1 MRIWVNVL
9 CYMSQ
14 YALMNGFAGNIEYV
28 GSIETRLNMSEKN
41 SNEPGIGAV
50 LNEKDKNKQKEMYN
64 KYVENMTPKS
74 NGWLNCLKAFI
85 VGGAICLIGE
95 ILNHVYMSFGNDKE
109 LAGMFTTLT
118 LVGVSVILTGFNI
131 YQKLGQFAG
140 AGSIVPITGFANS
153 VVSPAIEYQA
163 EGDVFG
169 VGCKIFTISG
179 PVILYGI
186 FSSFLLGVIYWIMSM

>member
-1 MRIWVNVL
+1 MRRRCGVVRHSKIRVKHIKIESVRFK
-9 CYMSQ
+9 
-14 YALMNGFAGNIEYV
+14 MN
-28 GSIETRLNMSEKN
+28 EKN
-41 SNEPGIGAV
+41 SNEPNIGAV

-64 KYVENMTPKS
+64 KYVDNMTPKS
-74 NGWLNCLKAFI
+74 NGFMNCLKAFI
-85 VGGAICLIGE
+85 VGGAICLLGE
-95 ILNHVYMSFGNDKE
+95 ILNNVYASFGNDKE
-109 LAGMFTTLT
+109 ISALYTTIT
-118 LVGVSVILTGFNI
+118 LVGISVILTGFNI

-140 AGSIVPITGFANS
+140 AGSVVPITGFANS

-186 FSSFLLGVIYWIMSM
+186 FSSFLLGVIYWIMNM